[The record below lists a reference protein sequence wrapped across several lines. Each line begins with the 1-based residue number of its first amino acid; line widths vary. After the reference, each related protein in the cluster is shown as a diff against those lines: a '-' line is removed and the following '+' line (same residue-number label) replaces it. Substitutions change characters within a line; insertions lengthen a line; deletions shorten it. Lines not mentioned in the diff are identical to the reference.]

1 MWEAP
6 DLKNKVATLYTFQ
19 IVLFFI
25 LYIIIPMD
33 LPKLEI
39 KPQFSYIAGGFF
51 TV

>member
-6 DLKNKVATLYTFQ
+6 YLKNKVATLYTFQ

-25 LYIIIPMD
+25 LYIIILMD
-33 LPKLEI
+33 LPKPGI
-39 KPQFSYIAGGFF
+39 KPHFSYIAGGFF